1 MKRGRVFLL
10 QREGREELYGKLP
23 VRTVACSIRKIIPQ
37 ARVERWSALSVSV
50 SACERQPT
58 VLWIL
63 SFFAL
68 CGGLSLYVTR
78 TYAGPEPREGFHSQG
93 SVSLL
98 KMKPRPSLDI
108 PSDPTG
114 QNRCPYLPFCSFPGT
129 SFS

>member
-1 MKRGRVFLL
+1 MESGRIFLL
-10 QREGREELYGKLP
+10 QREGKEELYGKLP
-23 VRTVACSIRKIIPQ
+23 VRKVACGIRKIIPQ
-37 ARVERWSALSVSV
+37 ARMERWSAPSVSV

-68 CGGLSLYVTR
+68 CGGLSLSVTR
-78 TYAGPEPREGFHSQG
+78 TYAGPEATEGFHSQG

-98 KMKPRPSLDI
+98 KVKPRPSLDI
-108 PSDPTG
+108 PSDLTG
-114 QNRCPYLPFCSFPGT
+114 QNWCPHLPFSFFPGT